1 MSSTVLFSF
10 RGWWP
15 IFLAVLLVSG
25 PLCASAEG
33 VCFTSDVK
41 EVKLDA
47 KCTNANTTIKVSN
60 KEKALDFQLVYIGGG
75 KLTSDAITLNV
86 GGCEIKGDVTYGGN
100 RNSFQL
106 DTSASP
112 DFPARAKATSSGVT
126 FSNPTYNVPCG
137 TPKFVADGDGY
148 LVNISY
154 TAAEELPNLQI
165 VFSSSQIYDP
175 PEKKVDWS
183 TGGWRLWAVIAAVVW
198 VSSGQQPSLT
208 THFSAVVLIIL
219 SIITFFV
226 IKRCKNKKTNA
237 KKTTDKK
244 STMTK
249 STSTK
254 KAKKNKKKT
263 ETKVSNQNDWIENY
277 RWPLN
282 TFTEADK
289 QYLRDRLQV
298 LNPPIHELLKKHP
311 PGVNGA
317 KAINAWLAAHREMYR
332 RVDDL
337 PIEVQNQLEA
347 DDVMFVQL
355 FDAGKEL
362 GARVPGKDES

>member
-1 MSSTVLFSF
+1 MSSTVLSSF
-10 RGWWP
+10 RSWWP

-25 PLCASAEG
+25 PLYASAEG
-33 VCFTSDVK
+33 DCFTSDDK
-41 EVKLDA
+41 EVKLTA
-47 KCTNANTTIKVSN
+47 KCTKANTTIKVSS
-60 KEKALDFQLVYIGGG
+60 KDQVLDF
-75 KLTSDAITLNV
+75 KLDASKAQDTFSPGITLNV
-86 GGCEIKGDVTYGGN
+86 GGCEIKGDVLYNGV

-106 DTSASP
+106 NNVGHDL
-112 DFPARAKATSSGVT
+112 PARAKATPSGVT
-126 FSNPTYNVPCG
+126 FENPTYSVPSSC
-137 TPKFVADGDGY
+137 TPNFVADGDGY
-148 LVNISY
+148 LVNIRY
-154 TAAEELPNLQI
+154 EAAKELPNMKI
-165 VFSSSQIYDP
+165 IFSNSQLYVP

-183 TGGWRLWAVIAAVVW
+183 TGGWRLWTVIAAVV
-198 VSSGQQPSLT
+198 
-208 THFSAVVLIIL
+208 AVVLIIL

-277 RWPLN
+277 RWPVDK
-282 TFTEADK
+282 FTEADK

-298 LNPPIHELLKKHP
+298 LDPPIHELLKKHP
-311 PGVNGA
+311 PGPNEA
-317 KAINAWLAAHREMYR
+317 KAITTWLFAHNEVYR
-332 RVDDL
+332 RSGNL
-337 PIEVQNQLEA
+337 PIEQQNQLEA
-347 DDVMFVQL
+347 DDVMFAQL

-362 GARVPGKDES
+362 GVRVPDKDES